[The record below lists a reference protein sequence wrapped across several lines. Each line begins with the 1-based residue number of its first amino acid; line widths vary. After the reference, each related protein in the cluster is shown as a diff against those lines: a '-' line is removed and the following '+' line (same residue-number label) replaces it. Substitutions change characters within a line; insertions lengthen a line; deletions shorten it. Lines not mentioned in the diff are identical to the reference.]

1 MNKART
7 SGKVRAK
14 PDLIPEENKKQ
25 KIKISELSSLKT
37 ILGFVA
43 AFIIGSVVVV
53 VFFLLCSLFEFSSN
67 FEFDFWVKVI
77 ISLVMAALALK
88 VANVVNPQSTN
99 VSKAVPY
106 TLLTLFLCIL
116 IWHYGLRDRPVS
128 DRSERRKN
136 KIENPISS
144 DYEYS
149 FTLDKGET
157 SPWVKFPVGYN
168 MNTSSNAGNYKI
180 IYDNGTVCDV
190 VVGKEN
196 NFPDV
201 KGKVNKVCF
210 KSGKDGQTIKVFFRR
225 L

>member
-7 SGKVRAK
+7 SSKIKVE
-14 PDLIPEENKKQ
+14 PDLTTKENKV
-25 KIKISELSSLKT
+25 KILESSFLKT
-37 ILGFVA
+37 ILGFLA

-53 VFFLLCSLFEFSSN
+53 VFFILCSFFEFSSN
-67 FEFDFWVKVI
+67 FEFDFWVKAI

-88 VANVVNPQSTN
+88 VANVVNPQNTN

-106 TLLTLFLCIL
+106 TLLTLFFCIL

-128 DRSERRKN
+128 ERRERRN
-136 KIENPISS
+136 NIETPIVSDS

-149 FTLDKGET
+149 FTLKKGET
-157 SPWVKFPVGYN
+157 SPWIKFPVGYN
-168 MNTSSNAGNYKI
+168 MNTLSDKGNYKI

-201 KGKVNKVCF
+201 RGKVNKVCF
-210 KSGKDGQTIKVFFRR
+210 KSEENGQTIKVSFRR